1 MNIEYKETPW
11 PHFVGSLDEE
21 MYYHAFKLWETDE
34 KLKSYNI
41 SKNRSNIEIK
51 DEILVNYLTE
61 VGLQVKN
68 ESEKLGIFEKYYP
81 KLKKTIDC
89 NDIKFTYSENPIT
102 DKGYPL
108 RDWHLDLGNKIV
120 TGLWYFK
127 NVEEKDG
134 GGDLILGNPHTG
146 EEVTFDYGPNKVI
159 LFPNTPDSWHK
170 ITDRKPTKYPR
181 RFICLEIKTTK
192 VRLHSYQAVN
202 GKDTMK
208 TFDVR
213 NYYG

>member
-1 MNIEYKETPW
+1 M
-11 PHFVGSLDEE
+11 GSLDEE

-81 KLKKTIDC
+81 KLKKKIQC

-127 NVEEKDG
+127 NVKEEDDG
-134 GGDLILGNPHTG
+134 GNLILVIHTQ
-146 EEVTFDYGPNKVI
+146 VKKCHLTMVQNKVI

-170 ITDRKPTKYPR
+170 ITARKPTKYPR

-192 VRLHSYQAVN
+192 VRLHNYQAVN

>member
-1 MNIEYKETPW
+1 MRYLLI
-11 PHFVGSLDEE
+11 
-21 MYYHAFKLWETDE
+21 
-34 KLKSYNI
+34 
-41 SKNRSNIEIK
+41 
-51 DEILVNYLTE
+51 ILQRWI
-61 VGLQVKN
+61 QVKN

-127 NVEEKDG
+127 NVKEKDG

-146 EEVTFDYGPNKVI
+146 EEVTFDYK
-159 LFPNTPDSWHK
+159 
-170 ITDRKPTKYPR
+170 TK
-181 RFICLEIKTTK
+181 
-192 VRLHSYQAVN
+192 SYSVSKYTRQLA
-202 GKDTMK
+202 
-208 TFDVR
+208 
-213 NYYG
+213 

>member
-1 MNIEYKETPW
+1 MNIEYKQTPW

-21 MYYHAFKLWETDE
+21 MYYHAFRFWETDE

-51 DEILVNYLTE
+51 DEILINYLTE

-81 KLKKTIDC
+81 KLKKKIQC

-127 NVEEKDG
+127 NVKEEDA
-134 GGDLILGNPHTG
+134 LLVLQRSQ
-146 EEVTFDYGPNKVI
+146 EVKVFK
-159 LFPNTPDSWHK
+159 LHK
-170 ITDRKPTKYPR
+170 ASIKSGQSEKSYN
-181 RFICLEIKTTK
+181 LEL
-192 VRLHSYQAVN
+192 VYVA
-202 GKDTMK
+202 G
-208 TFDVR
+208 
-213 NYYG
+213 

>member
-1 MNIEYKETPW
+1 MNIEYKQTPW

-21 MYYHAFKLWETDE
+21 MYYHAFRFWETDE

-81 KLKKTIDC
+81 KLKKKIQC

-127 NVEEKDG
+127 NVKEEDD
-134 GGDLILGNPHTG
+134 GGDLILGNPHKLDCR
-146 EEVTFDYGPNKVI
+146 VVHLLHRYDYNPKF
-159 LFPNTPDSWHK
+159 LCH
-170 ITDRKPTKYPR
+170 
-181 RFICLEIKTTK
+181 
-192 VRLHSYQAVN
+192 
-202 GKDTMK
+202 
-208 TFDVR
+208 
-213 NYYG
+213 

>member
-1 MNIEYKETPW
+1 MRNLSPIIYLKI
-11 PHFVGSLDEE
+11 
-21 MYYHAFKLWETDE
+21 AFKSNE

-68 ESEKLGIFEKYYP
+68 RSEKLGIFEKYYP
-81 KLKKTIDC
+81 KLKKKIQC

-127 NVEEKDG
+127 NVKEEDG
-134 GGDLILGNPHTG
+134 GGHLIFGNPHTG
-146 EEVTFDYGPNKVI
+146 EEVTFDYQAQTKLFCFQIHQTVGIKSLIENQLNI
-159 LFPNTPDSWHK
+159 LEDLF
-170 ITDRKPTKYPR
+170 
-181 RFICLEIKTTK
+181 
-192 VRLHSYQAVN
+192 V
-202 GKDTMK
+202 
-208 TFDVR
+208 
-213 NYYG
+213 

>member
-89 NDIKFTYSENPIT
+89 NDIKLS
-102 DKGYPL
+102 
-108 RDWHLDLGNKIV
+108 
-120 TGLWYFK
+120 
-127 NVEEKDG
+127 
-134 GGDLILGNPHTG
+134 LIH
-146 EEVTFDYGPNKVI
+146 I
-159 LFPNTPDSWHK
+159 
-170 ITDRKPTKYPR
+170 
-181 RFICLEIKTTK
+181 
-192 VRLHSYQAVN
+192 
-202 GKDTMK
+202 
-208 TFDVR
+208 
-213 NYYG
+213 